1 MLSRALQRLGSQGE
15 IPLFFLE
22 LLLVDL
28 APRVAFLED
37 LKRGVAGTCAV
48 ARSSFRYDQPPDQ
61 QNNANDN
68 GNPEGDHD
76 NASEP
81 PNSRTLLPSYRGPC
95 PNHSRA
101 PGPRTWT
108 ACFIQQIQPLP
119 LSDPIKV
126 LFFP

>member
-1 MLSRALQRLGSQGE
+1 MLSRALQRLGSREE

-22 LLLVDL
+22 LLLVDI
-28 APRVAFLED
+28 APGVAFFED

-48 ARSSFRYDQPPDQ
+48 ARGSCRYDQPPDQ

-81 PNSRTLLPSYRGPC
+81 PNAVPSSHHTGA
-95 PNHSRA
+95 HA
-101 PGPRTWT
+101 PII
-108 ACFIQQIQPLP
+108 AAPLCR
-119 LSDPIKV
+119 DI
-126 LFFP
+126 F